1 MKTLIP
7 VWDPLIR
14 VFHWSLV
21 FFFFVAYLLEGD
33 RPNLHSQAGYTVLL
47 LIIFRLF
54 WGFWGTR
61 HARFSDFV
69 KSHRSALLYL
79 KSLVHRKPQ
88 SHEGHDPLGGFMILA
103 LMGCLFMTTLTGVI
117 LFGMEGSGP
126 LANSSLIDFPG
137 KAIEDLHGLFADLSV
152 ILILFHILGVLTV
165 SWLSGQNLV
174 KSMLTGR
181 KNKPQS
187 K

>member
-1 MKTLIP
+1 M
-7 VWDPLIR
+7 R
-14 VFHWSLV
+14 VFHWSLA

-47 LIIFRLF
+47 LLIFRLG
-54 WGFWGTR
+54 WGFWGTK

-69 KSHRSALLYL
+69 SSPTSALLFF
-79 KSLVHRKPQ
+79 KSLLSREPH
-88 SHEGHDPLGGFMILA
+88 SHEGHDPLGAFMILA
-103 LMGCLFMTTLTGVI
+103 IIFCLSITALTGIV
-117 LFGMEGSGP
+117 LFGMEGNGP
-126 LANSSLIDFPG
+126 LAGIPLPDLSG
-137 KAIEDLHGLFADLSV
+137 KTVEDLHDLFADLSL
-152 ILILFHILGVLTV
+152 ILIILHVLGVLTV
-165 SWLSGQNLV
+165 SWLSRQNLV